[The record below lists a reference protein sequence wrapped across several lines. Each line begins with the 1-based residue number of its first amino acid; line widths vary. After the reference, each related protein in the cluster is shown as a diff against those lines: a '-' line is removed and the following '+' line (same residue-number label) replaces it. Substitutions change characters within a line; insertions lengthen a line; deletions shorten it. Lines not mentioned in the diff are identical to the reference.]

1 MQRRQRV
8 SVSVEDIKKL
18 RETTGA
24 GMMDA
29 KKALVESD
37 GDMEAARDAL
47 RKKGVASAAKRADR
61 ETKAGVIASYV
72 HGEKIGVLVEVNC
85 ETDFVARTEGFKA
98 FAKEIALH
106 VAAAA
111 PDYLDPESVPQAVV
125 AKERE
130 IYAAEV
136 EGKPAEIIDKIVDGK
151 LAKFYQN
158 VTLVKQ
164 AFVKDPDKSIEDIT
178 TEISAKTGEKIVI
191 RQYRRIELGGQL

>member
-1 MQRRQRV
+1 M